1 MSKKSFGFKVRIG
14 FNHAKTLATLLRL
27 VASKLSRAIELK
39 DITPEHNLTGIEI
52 VDNKDFSYSII
63 FNLDDELSIQ
73 EILDR
78 AITGGIT
85 NE

>member
-1 MSKKSFGFKVRIG
+1 MSKKSFGFKVRLG
-14 FNHAKTLATLLRL
+14 FNHAKTLVSLLRL
-27 VASKLSRAIELK
+27 VASRLSRAIELE

-52 VDNKDFSYSII
+52 VDNEDFSYSII

-78 AITGGIT
+78 AITRK
-85 NE
+85 E